1 MVKDILPDAASPN
14 PPNTWRALGVLDGE
28 LFFQGDD
35 GEHGSELWK
44 TDGTPEGTELVKD
57 IWPGPDGSR
66 PGSLRWPSR
75 PWFEPVMGG
84 ELYFRANQPDTGYE
98 LWKTDGTP
106 SGTVLVKDIWPGRA
120 GSIPVHLGIME
131 GILYFRAEDQE
142 HGQELWRS
150 DGTGE
155 GTWLVKDFVPG
166 PEHSFPDE
174 MIGVGGVLFLAAD
187 DGANGRE
194 LWRSDGTEKGTILVK
209 DIYPGP
215 GGSVTTDLSA
225 LNGVVLFEANE
236 GIHGQ
241 ELWRSDGTAV
251 GTWLV
256 KDIRPG
262 PEAHALPNAF
272 SKVGDELVFIA
283 NGDDA
288 GHHQRWRTDGTPE
301 GTMIIEEGIGSGFQ
315 SMRGRS
321 VTAGGIE
328 FFVASEWAHGLELW
342 KVTK

>member
-1 MVKDILPDAASPN
+1 
-14 PPNTWRALGVLDGE
+14 
-28 LFFQGDD
+28 
-35 GEHGSELWK
+35 
-44 TDGTPEGTELVKD
+44 
-57 IWPGPDGSR
+57 
-66 PGSLRWPSR
+66 
-75 PWFEPVMGG
+75 
-84 ELYFRANQPDTGYE
+84 
-98 LWKTDGTP
+98 
-106 SGTVLVKDIWPGRA
+106 
-120 GSIPVHLGIME
+120 ME
-131 GILYFRAEDQE
+131 GILYFRAEDPE
-142 HGQELWRS
+142 YGRELWRS

-166 PEHSFPDE
+166 SGHGFPDE
-174 MIGVGGVLFLAAD
+174 MIGVGGALLLAAY
-187 DGANGRE
+187 DGVNGRE
-194 LWRSDGTEKGTILVK
+194 LWRSDGTEEGTLLVK

-215 GGSVTTDLSA
+215 KGSVTTDLSV

-283 NGDDA
+283 NGDEA
-288 GHHQRWRTDGTPE
+288 GYHQRWRTDGTPE
-301 GTMIIEEGIGSGFQ
+301 GTMIIDEGIGSGFQ
-315 SMRGRS
+315 SMQGRS
-321 VTAGGIE
+321 ITADGIE
-328 FFVASEWAHGLELW
+328 FFVASEWGHGLELW